1 MSGLPWAPS
10 FCRELGN
17 CCQNQKKIPDYGMIE
32 LRVLGEIRLR
42 GEDGANLDALLRQP
56 KRLALLAYLASP
68 TPGTWHRRD
77 MLLALF
83 WPELDA
89 AHGRTSLRNALY
101 VLRQSLG
108 DDVVRN
114 RGDEEISIDPERLRT
129 DLSMV
134 WDALR
139 NGRIDEALAGY
150 GGELLHGLY
159 PPDSEG
165 FQRWL
170 DSERTRLR
178 VSISTASMARIDEL
192 ERTGEIA
199 LALATARRVGEIN
212 GDDETIVRRVMLL
225 HERLGDRAGGLATF
239 ESYRSRL
246 ASDFDAEP
254 APETIELANRLRAS
268 TGILSPRKNHSSQER
283 ITAAPEITIPSPRS
297 TRALPI
303 AGGALAILAI
313 IAAASFS
320 LRGPEKFAAIGRSSP
335 LTSDEGLQVEAA
347 ISPNGRLVAYA
358 GGRAN
363 LLRIRVQRI
372 NGGASWPLS
381 EDSIHS
387 QLMPRWSPDND
398 QILFLS
404 QNNAY
409 VAPTLGGSP
418 RLVARGT
425 SDDGMIRSAS
435 WSPTGDSIAI
445 VRNDSLIVQ
454 PLRGAGSRLVGRG
467 PQLHSC
473 VWSPNGKW
481 IACVSGNWI
490 AFTPG
495 PLFGNDAPSSI
506 VLFPASGGNPA
517 ALTDTNFES
526 ESPGWSLDGRFLWFL
541 SNKDGSSGEAYV
553 LRIGDDGRASGAP
566 QKVGVR
572 AESISIS
579 AGRIAYS
586 VPSKKANIWSI
597 PIPRDTAVSVA
608 LATPVTA
615 GNQVIELVSV
625 SRDGKWLVYDSNLRG
640 NSDIY
645 RVPAAGGE
653 PEPLTDDARQEF
665 AAELSPDGREI
676 AWQRWIGGERH
687 LFVKRLDSD
696 LVEEI
701 LPLPGD
707 QGVPRWSADG
717 KSLVAWS
724 HNNERGAVFVVRRNA
739 SGKWTRPRWRLDFG
753 QLPIWL
759 SGDREIAFVKLD
771 GSVQAISAD
780 SGEVRTL
787 YAPRAGSPD
796 PVVTFIVPSRDSA
809 TLWMLG
815 QSGPDQGIFA
825 LSIATGKARLLVRL
839 GDPVGKSIGPAFT
852 ADESRFYF
860 ALNERFSNVWWAE
873 LTNH

>member
-1 MSGLPWAPS
+1 
-10 FCRELGN
+10 
-17 CCQNQKKIPDYGMIE
+17 MIE

-42 GEDGANLDALLRQP
+42 GEDGANLDAMLRQP

-108 DDVVRN
+108 DDVVLN

-134 WDALR
+134 WEALR

-150 GGELLHGLY
+150 GGELLPGLY

-192 ERTGEIA
+192 ERTGEIP
-199 LALATARRVGEIN
+199 LALATARRVSEIN
-212 GDDETIVRRVMLL
+212 ADDETIVRRVMLL

-239 ESYRSRL
+239 ESYRARL
-246 ASDFDAEP
+246 ASDFDADP

-268 TGILSPRKNHSSQER
+268 TGTLSPRKSAPAQER
-283 ITAAPEITIPSPRS
+283 IDAVPEIAAPTPRPR
-297 TRALPI
+297 RALPF
-303 AGGALAILAI
+303 ALGALAILAV

-320 LRGPEKFAAIGRSSP
+320 LRGAQKFAAIGRASP
-335 LTSDEGLQVEAA
+335 LTSEEGLQVETAV
-347 ISPNGRLVAYA
+347 SPNGRLVAYA
-358 GGRAN
+358 GGNAN
-363 LLRIRVQRI
+363 RLRIRVQRI

-381 EDSIHS
+381 QDSIHVE
-387 QLMPRWSPDND
+387 LMPRWSPDND

-454 PLRGAGSRLVGRG
+454 PLRGTGSRLVGRG
-467 PQLHSC
+467 AQLHSC

-506 VLFPASGGNPA
+506 VLFPASGGNSA
-517 ALTDTNFES
+517 ALTDANFES
-526 ESPGWSLDGRFLWFL
+526 ESPAWSPDGKFLWFL
-541 SNKDGSSGEAYV
+541 SNKDGSSGEAYA
-553 LRIGDDGRASGAP
+553 LRIGDDGRASGAA
-566 QKVGVR
+566 QKLGVR

-586 VPSKKANIWSI
+586 VSSKKANIWSI
-597 PIPRDTAVSVA
+597 PIPGDTAVSVT
-608 LATPVTA
+608 LATPVTT

-645 RVPAAGGE
+645 RVPSAGGE
-653 PEPLTDDARQEF
+653 AEPLTDDARQEF
-665 AAELSPDGREI
+665 APDLSPDGREI
-676 AWQRWIGGERH
+676 AWQRWVGGERH

-696 LVEEI
+696 LAEEI
-701 LPLPGD
+701 LPVPGD

-724 HNNERGAVFVVRRNA
+724 HNNERGAVFVVRRDA

-759 SGDREIAFVKLD
+759 AGDREIAFVKLD
-771 GSVQAISAD
+771 GSVQAMSAD
-780 SGEVRTL
+780 SGEIRTL
-787 YAPRAGSPD
+787 YAPRDGSRD
-796 PVVTFIVPSRDSA
+796 PIVTFIVPSRDPS

-825 LSIATGKARLLVRL
+825 LSIPTGKARLLVRL
-839 GDPVGKSIGPAFT
+839 TNPVGKSIGPAFT

-873 LTNH
+873 LTNN